1 MTTKKIVN
9 STNPSAPSEREK
21 TNQLPAVIG
30 PLPSSNNTA
39 DEPIKLLNED
49 MPGKTQPSINK
60 SSSTVNALPLTAGAS
75 FEMVKLVQDS
85 ISKNKTSNPVTSP
98 PPKLMT
104 NPPINKKPTAL
115 AESNKNGTILVVV
128 GNRPNKV
135 RPVFLQQQST
145 MKSASKPPPPAGVM
159 EMKNKKPIPT
169 VKSIKP
175 APVAVNQ
182 TRPAVVDKPAKVE
195 PEGNKIFNKMAI
207 ITGSTAKP
215 SAPTKLTTIKPVP
228 TQNKRGYKKR
238 AEKVKPGAA
247 MVAVAEKSAVN
258 KSLTKTAP
266 MQLKENKPISESAD
280 QIGVRCSRFG
290 TCGIKVD

>member
-1 MTTKKIVN
+1 MRVLMTTKKIVN
-9 STNPSAPSEREK
+9 STDAMSAPSEREK

-30 PLPSSNNTA
+30 PLPSNNNTA
-39 DEPIKLLNED
+39 DEPFKLLNED

-60 SSSTVNALPLTAGAS
+60 SSSTVNALPLTAGAP

-85 ISKNKTSNPVTSP
+85 ISKNKTSNPVTPP

-104 NPPINKKPTAL
+104 NPSINKKPTAL

-135 RPVFLQQQST
+135 RPVVLQQQST
-145 MKSASKPPPPAGVM
+145 MKSASKPPPPPPPAGV

-182 TRPAVVDKPAKVE
+182 TRPVVVDKPAKVE
-195 PEGNKIFNKMAI
+195 PEDNKIFNKTAI
-207 ITGSTAKP
+207 ITGITAKP

-228 TQNKRGYKKR
+228 MQNKRGYKKR

-247 MVAVAEKSAVN
+247 MAVVAEKSAFN
-258 KSLTKTAP
+258 KSPTKTAP
-266 MQLKENKPISESAD
+266 MQLKENKSISESAEPVELKLND
-280 QIGVRCSRFG
+280 I
-290 TCGIKVD
+290 

>member
-9 STNPSAPSEREK
+9 STDAMSAPSEREK

-30 PLPSSNNTA
+30 PLPSNNNTA

-60 SSSTVNALPLTAGAS
+60 SSSTVNALPLTAGAP

-85 ISKNKTSNPVTSP
+85 ISKNKTSNPVTPP

-104 NPPINKKPTAL
+104 NPSINKKPTAL

-135 RPVFLQQQST
+135 RPVVLQQQST

-182 TRPAVVDKPAKVE
+182 TRPVDKPTEAEPKDNKV
-195 PEGNKIFNKMAI
+195 FNKMAI

-215 SAPTKLTTIKPVP
+215 SAPTKLTTMKPVP
-228 TQNKRGYKKR
+228 TQKRGDTKR
-238 AEKVKPGAA
+238 E
-247 MVAVAEKSAVN
+247 
-258 KSLTKTAP
+258 
-266 MQLKENKPISESAD
+266 LKRSSQEPRWLPLPRNRLSINHRRKRHRCNSKRISPYPN
-280 QIGVRCSRFG
+280 QQNLWN
-290 TCGIKVD
+290 

>member
-1 MTTKKIVN
+1 MTTKKIAN
-9 STNPSAPSEREK
+9 STDPSALSDK

-30 PLPSSNNTA
+30 PSNNSIA
-39 DEPIKLLNED
+39 DEPIKLLNEE
-49 MPGKTQPSINK
+49 MTGKTQPSTNK
-60 SSSTVNALPLTAGAS
+60 SSSTVNALPLTA
-75 FEMVKLVQDS
+75 VKLVQDS
-85 ISKNKTSNPVTSP
+85 ISKNKTSNPVTP
-98 PPKLMT
+98 PLPKLMT
-104 NPPINKKPTAL
+104 NLPINKKPTAL

-135 RPVFLQQQST
+135 KPVVLQQQST
-145 MKSASKPPPPAGVM
+145 MKSASKPLPPAGVM

-195 PEGNKIFNKMAI
+195 PEDNKVFNKTAI

-247 MVAVAEKSAVN
+247 MAAVAEKSAAN
-258 KSLTKTAP
+258 KPPTKTAP

-290 TCGIKVD
+290 NCGIKVE

>member
-1 MTTKKIVN
+1 MTTKKILN
-9 STNPSAPSEREK
+9 STDPMSAPSDK
-21 TNQLPAVIG
+21 PNQLPAVIG
-30 PLPSSNNTA
+30 PSNNSIA
-39 DEPIKLLNED
+39 DEPIKLLNEE
-49 MPGKTQPSINK
+49 MTGKTQPSTNK
-60 SSSTVNALPLTAGAS
+60 SSSTVNTLPLTA
-75 FEMVKLVQDS
+75 VKLVQDS
-85 ISKNKTSNPVTSP
+85 ISKNKTSNPVTPP

-104 NPPINKKPTAL
+104 NLPINKKPTAL

-128 GNRPNKV
+128 GNRSNKV
-135 RPVFLQQQST
+135 RPVVLQQST

-182 TRPAVVDKPAKVE
+182 TRPVDKPTEAEPKDNKV
-195 PEGNKIFNKMAI
+195 FNKMAI

-247 MVAVAEKSAVN
+247 MAAVAEKSAVN
-258 KSLTKTAP
+258 KSPTKTGP
-266 MQLKENKPISESAD
+266 TQLKENISRSKRSPMQPIWNLWN
-280 QIGVRCSRFG
+280 
-290 TCGIKVD
+290 